1 MHDIAILHF
10 SYSYVFRILRIK
22 EALKDKEAR
31 STACRSSQQ
40 LALAAA
46 DGVVLLPAGL
56 ETSSIQGPPAGLE
69 PAPARMR
76 AAAAVQGPDHALP
89 FEEPAVRLA
98 AGENRII
105 SRPLRAVGAVRE
117 NRRR

>member
-1 MHDIAILHF
+1 
-10 SYSYVFRILRIK
+10 
-22 EALKDKEAR
+22 
-31 STACRSSQQ
+31 
-40 LALAAA
+40 
-46 DGVVLLPAGL
+46 
-56 ETSSIQGPPAGLE
+56 
-69 PAPARMR
+69 MR